1 VKGEQVSSTLVTNLI
16 ASGALA
22 AACAVLSVIVVLRRW
37 AFVGE
42 GISHSGFGGAGTAWL
57 LALLF
62 PVLDQMWA
70 TYLAVVIFAVVT
82 ALLIGRITRWRPVNS
97 DAAVGVFLVAS
108 LAWGFLAQQI
118 YYQRRGMLPSGF
130 EALLFGR
137 MGDVSAQFA
146 LISALICVAVLVII
160 GLLAKEIIAY
170 CFDPLTAQTS
180 GVRTDLIH
188 DLLMILLALV
198 IVIGARIAGSVL
210 VVALLVLPGATALL
224 VSDRLDRVI
233 VTSIG
238 VAMIGAIVGVV
249 LSRQWSFIPTGPAIV
264 LVLFV
269 QFLIAMMIQR
279 TARAA
284 VAA

>member
-1 VKGEQVSSTLVTNLI
+1 MSAELI
-16 ASGALA
+16 ANLTASIALA
-22 AACAVLSVIVVLRRW
+22 AACAVLSVIVISRRW

-62 PVLDQMWA
+62 PALDQMWA
-70 TYLAVVIFAVVT
+70 TYLAVVIFCIAT

-118 YYQRRGMLPSGF
+118 YYQRRGMLPAGF

-137 MGDVSAQFA
+137 MGDVSPQFA
-146 LISALICVAVLVII
+146 IIAALMCLAVLAVI

-180 GVRTDLIH
+180 GVRTNLIH

-224 VSDRLDRVI
+224 MSQRLERV
-233 VTSIG
+233 VATSLV
-238 VAMIGAIVGVV
+238 VAMLGAIVGVTV
-249 LSRQWSFIPTGPAIV
+249 SRQWSFIPTGPAIV
-264 LVLFV
+264 LTLFVLFLLATSFKRV
-269 QFLIAMMIQR
+269 ALVP
-279 TARAA
+279 AA
-284 VAA
+284 S

>member
-1 VKGEQVSSTLVTNLI
+1 MSSALLASLI

-57 LALLF
+57 LALLV
-62 PVLDQMWA
+62 PALDQLWV
-70 TYLAVVIFAVVT
+70 TYLAVVIFCLVT
-82 ALLIGRITRWRPVNS
+82 ALLIGRMSRWRPVTS

-118 YYQRRGMLPSGF
+118 YLQRNGRFPAAF

-137 MGDVSAQFA
+137 MSDVSPQFA
-146 LISALICVAVLVII
+146 LVAAAVCGAVLIVIA
-160 GLLAKEIIAY
+160 LLAKEIIAY

-180 GVRTDLIH
+180 GVRTNLVH
-188 DLLMILLALV
+188 DLLMILLAIV
-198 IVIGARIAGSVL
+198 IVIGAPVAGSVL

-224 VSDRLDRVI
+224 LSQRLRPVI
-233 VTSIG
+233 GISVAIALFGALAG
-238 VAMIGAIVGVV
+238 VLI
-249 LSRQWSFIPTGPAIV
+249 SRRWSYIPTGPAIV
-264 LVLFV
+264 LALFV
-269 QFLIAMMIQR
+269 QFIVATIIGR
-279 TARAA
+279 VSRVATA
-284 VAA
+284 

>member
-1 VKGEQVSSTLVTNLI
+1 MSSALLASLI

-57 LALLF
+57 LALLV
-62 PVLDQMWA
+62 PALDQLWV
-70 TYLAVVIFAVVT
+70 TYLTVVIFCLVT
-82 ALLIGRITRWRPVNS
+82 ALLIGRMSRWRPVTS

-118 YYQRRGMLPSGF
+118 YLQRNGRFPAAF

-137 MGDVSAQFA
+137 MSDVSPQFA
-146 LISALICVAVLVII
+146 LVAAAVCGAVLIVIA
-160 GLLAKEIIAY
+160 LLAKEIIAY

-180 GVRTDLIH
+180 GVRTNLVH
-188 DLLMILLALV
+188 DLLMILLAIV
-198 IVIGARIAGSVL
+198 IVIGAPVAGSVL

-224 VSDRLDRVI
+224 LSQRLRPVI
-233 VTSIG
+233 GISVAIALFGALAG
-238 VAMIGAIVGVV
+238 VLI
-249 LSRQWSFIPTGPAIV
+249 SRRWSYIPTGPAIV
-264 LVLFV
+264 LALFV
-269 QFLIAMMIQR
+269 QFIVATIIGR
-279 TARAA
+279 VSRVATA
-284 VAA
+284 

>member
-1 VKGEQVSSTLVTNLI
+1 VTSTLVTNLI

-57 LALLF
+57 LALVF
-62 PVLDQMWA
+62 PALDQMWA
-70 TYLAVVIFAVVT
+70 TYLAVVIFAVAT
-82 ALLIGRITRWRPVNS
+82 ALMIGRITRWRPVNS

-137 MGDVSAQFA
+137 MGDVSTQFA
-146 LISALICVAVLVII
+146 LIAAAICVAVLVILA
-160 GLLAKEIIAY
+160 LLGKEVLAY

-180 GVRTDLIH
+180 GVQTNFIH

-224 VSDRLDRVI
+224 LSHRLDRVI
-233 VTSIG
+233 ATSIG
-238 VAMIGAIVGVV
+238 VALVGAIGGVV

-264 LVLFV
+264 LALFV
-269 QFLIAMMIQR
+269 QFIGANVIKR
-279 TARAA
+279 TARVA
-284 VAA
+284 VAT